1 MRREEDHDFL
11 LLDLVAEGL
20 QSLPDVVGE
29 RLDQLGVSA
38 PAVDHA
44 PPHLSRRIPMEYE
57 RIRT

>member
-1 MRREEDHDFL
+1 MRREEDDDFL

-20 QSLPDVVGE
+20 QGLPDVVGE

-44 PPHLSRRIPMEYE
+44 PPHLGRRTPMKYE
-57 RIRT
+57 NVRT